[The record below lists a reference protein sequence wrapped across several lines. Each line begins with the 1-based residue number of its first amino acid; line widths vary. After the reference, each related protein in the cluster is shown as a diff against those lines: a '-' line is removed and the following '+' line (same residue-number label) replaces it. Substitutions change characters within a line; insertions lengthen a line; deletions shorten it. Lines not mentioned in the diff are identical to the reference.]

1 MYVTTCYTHMNSI
14 VNIVQV
20 FIVEDRIGHQFDV
33 LWALQEECCWNLIR
47 TAMKEL
53 ILKIEQFFSAN
64 HVKVTIEHCI
74 NILVTVNILHCTLTV
89 YVTFVWR
96 RR

>member
-33 LWALQEECCWNLIR
+33 LWALQEECCWIDKNCNEGIDSQNR
-47 TAMKEL
+47 A
-53 ILKIEQFFSAN
+53 IF
-64 HVKVTIEHCI
+64 
-74 NILVTVNILHCTLTV
+74 
-89 YVTFVWR
+89 
-96 RR
+96 